1 MNIVKEDKTFLDHSL
16 INDSDADILTFFQ
29 DHDAGITKALEQ
41 SLLRFGKIKVNFIMQ
56 IILSKFTPRH
66 EVVIDKPKSKPKWS
80 SRLLSAVKAVP
91 KVLKLLSQ
99 YVTSKVKSYF
109 KTEAT
114 VDSPVDDDTDES
126 RDTIH
131 VTVSFQTDANDGLI
145 LNAGQIAKTTKAASH
160 DLERRLAHYMRDG
173 SGWTFGRIQSFSIH
187 SSKYKPFR
195 GSSYLKTPP
204 DLASKKAIINV
215 QNADNRCFGYAVL
228 SAIFPM
234 ENNAQRPSHYNKYF
248 DTLRFD
254 GINFPVELSSIR
266 KFEKL
271 NKDLCVTCQHRNCND
286 ESHVHGIAVYVFE
299 WKKDGLSPLRISDCN
314 GYKIRLMLLH
324 EADKWHYI
332 FIKNFHRLLTQMSK
346 YKGTRFWCDNACV

>member
-16 INDSDADILTFFQ
+16 INDSDTDILTFFQ
-29 DHDAGITKALEQ
+29 DHDAEITKALEQ

-66 EVVIDKPKSKPKWS
+66 EVVIEKPKNKPKWA
-80 SRLLSAVKAVP
+80 SRLLSAVKSVP

-99 YVTSKVKSYF
+99 YVTSKLKTYF

-114 VDSPVDDDTDES
+114 VDSPAKDDTDGS
-126 RDTIH
+126 HDNHDTIY

-145 LNAGQIAKTTKAASH
+145 LNAGQIAKTTKVASH

-187 SSKYKPFR
+187 SSKYKPFG

-204 DLASKKAIINV
+204 DLALKKATVNV

-228 SAIFPM
+228 SALFPQT
-234 ENNAQRPSHYNKYF
+234 NNAQRPSHYTEYF
-248 DTLRFD
+248 DTLRFQ
-254 GINFPVELSSIR
+254 GINFPV
-266 KFEKL
+266 
-271 NKDLCVTCQHRNCND
+271 
-286 ESHVHGIAVYVFE
+286 
-299 WKKDGLSPLRISDCN
+299 
-314 GYKIRLMLLH
+314 
-324 EADKWHYI
+324 
-332 FIKNFHRLLTQMSK
+332 
-346 YKGTRFWCDNACV
+346 